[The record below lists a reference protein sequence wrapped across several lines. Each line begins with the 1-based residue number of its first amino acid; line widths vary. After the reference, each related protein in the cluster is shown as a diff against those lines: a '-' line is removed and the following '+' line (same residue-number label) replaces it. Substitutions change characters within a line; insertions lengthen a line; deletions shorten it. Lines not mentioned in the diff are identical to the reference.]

1 MITSDDI
8 EEAHHDVLQGG
19 VQNSEDVFVHL
30 HCRDVA
36 PRSTRPCQSRR
47 QRRRFS

>member
-8 EEAHHDVLQGG
+8 EEAYHDVLQGG
-19 VQNSEDVFVHL
+19 VQDSEAVVVRL

-47 QRRRFS
+47 QRRQFS